1 MTDKETSDF
10 TLDAKASFSPATC
23 SASPETEYP
32 KCRHCGSD
40 KGSWFSRVIPMGN
53 FCENCG
59 GPWTETDGVE

>member
-1 MTDKETSDF
+1 MNQETSNGEAQR
-10 TLDAKASFSPATC
+10 LLPVATG

-40 KGSWFSRVIPMGN
+40 KGYWFSRTLPMGN